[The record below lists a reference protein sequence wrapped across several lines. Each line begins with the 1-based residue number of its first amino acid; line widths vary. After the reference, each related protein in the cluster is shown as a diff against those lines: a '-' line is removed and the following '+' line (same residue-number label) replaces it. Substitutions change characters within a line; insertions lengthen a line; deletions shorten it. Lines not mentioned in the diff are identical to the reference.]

1 MNFFDASTWIGR
13 WPFSFAPAHTPRSL
27 AAHLKRHGIT
37 RALVSPLDAVFA
49 PAPQPAN
56 RALLAA
62 TRPFRALLPV
72 PILNPALATWR
83 EDLAEVA
90 TDRRVCA
97 VRILPNYH
105 DYSLRASA
113 VDELTAALAQ
123 RRLRLIVQMQ
133 LIDHRHEYHAL
144 TIKPVPPDDLAALLR
159 RHRTLPVLASG
170 LLRPDLMK
178 LARRHANL
186 LADLSFAEWH
196 DTMEHLTARVP
207 ARQLAFASHTPFL
220 ITAAARTKLET
231 STLPAAERAQ
241 IAAGNLRRFL
251 GL

>member
-1 MNFFDASTWIGR
+1 MNFLDASTWIGR

-37 RALVSPLDAVFA
+37 RALVSSLDPVFA

-56 RALLAA
+56 RALLAS

-72 PILNPALATWR
+72 PVLNPALATWR

-90 TDRRVCA
+90 ADRRVRA

-105 DYSLRASA
+105 NYSLRAPA
-113 VDELTAALAQ
+113 VDELIAALAK
-123 RRLRLIVQMQ
+123 RRLRLILQMQ
-133 LIDHRHEYHAL
+133 LIDARHEYHAL
-144 TIKPVPPDDLAALLR
+144 TIKPVPFDDLAALLR
-159 RHRTLPVLASG
+159 RHRATPILASG

-178 LARRHANL
+178 LARRHAHL

-220 ITAAARTKLET
+220 ISAAARAKLDT
-231 STLPAAERAQ
+231 STLANAERAQ